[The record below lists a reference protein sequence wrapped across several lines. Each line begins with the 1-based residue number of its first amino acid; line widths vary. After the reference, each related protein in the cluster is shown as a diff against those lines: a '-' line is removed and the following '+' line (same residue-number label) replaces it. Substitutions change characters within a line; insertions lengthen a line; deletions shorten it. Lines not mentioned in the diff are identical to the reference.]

1 MANKVYQIVTDRV
14 IALLERGVVPWR
26 RPWAGADVQPQ
37 NLVSRRPYRG
47 VNPFLLACTGFA
59 SPYWVTFKQ
68 AKTLGGSVRRG
79 QKSTPVIFWKR
90 WRTERIDSETGDR
103 ESVEIPILRYYNVF
117 NAEQCDGI
125 DVPELPKVHDFQP
138 IERCESIVPG
148 MANPPQIEHREAR
161 AYYRPTSDTI
171 NMPRAELFIGPE
183 AYYGTLYHEL
193 SHSTGHSSRLN
204 RQGIASLAAFGS
216 ADYSREELIAEMG
229 AAFLCGHCG
238 IESVTLDNS
247 ASYIAGWLRRLRED
261 HRLVVSAAAA
271 AQRAAD
277 YILGTTFESSKSE

>member
-68 AKTLGGSVRRG
+68 AKALGGSVRKG
-79 QKSTPVIFWKR
+79 EKSTPVIFWKR

-125 DVPELPKVHDFQP
+125 SVPELPKVHDFQP

-148 MANPPQIEHREAR
+148 MANPPRIEHREAR
-161 AYYRPTSDTI
+161 AYYRPTIDTI
-171 NMPRAELFIGPE
+171 NMPRPELFIGPE

-247 ASYIAGWLRRLRED
+247 AAYLAGWLRRMRED
-261 HRLVVSAAAA
+261 HRLIVTAAAA

-277 YILGTTFESSKSE
+277 YILGTTFESSESE